1 MSNIA
6 KYKRS
11 IRKLTLISNEVTYV
25 FLRGYMRP
33 KCVLTIFCVKKKS
46 TLLNTRCT
54 VYNYTHLHNIHY
66 LSGNAPLKNHL
77 FYIQTKKIT

>member
-33 KCVLTIFCVKKKS
+33 KCVLTIFCVKKKID
-46 TLLNTRCT
+46 LVKYT
-54 VYNYTHLHNIHY
+54 VYSVKLYTFTQYSLFIWECPFKKSLILHSN
-66 LSGNAPLKNHL
+66 
-77 FYIQTKKIT
+77 